1 MANDI
6 MEKIEEEV
14 KERLK
19 AMDEL
24 GEDFDEDFM
33 DAIQDL
39 FRADPKFAKDL
50 KDSKKRKEIITQLVS
65 EIS

>member
-14 KERLK
+14 KKKLK

-24 GEDFDEDFM
+24 GEDFDEDFR

-39 FRADPKFAKDL
+39 SRKDPKFANSL
-50 KDSKKRKEIITQLVS
+50 KDSRKRKEIITQLVD

>member
-1 MANDI
+1 MG
-6 MEKIEEEV
+6 KIEEEV
-14 KERLK
+14 KKKLK

-24 GEDFDEDFM
+24 GEDFDEDFR

-39 FRADPKFAKDL
+39 SRSDPKFAKGL
-50 KDSKKRKEIITQLVS
+50 KDSKKRKEIITQLVD